1 MRCLESLGAL
11 AIVAG
16 VIYAE
21 ASPICTKVERTL
33 VASVIKNRIKHP
45 AFAQGKLKTMSDVVI
60 QPGAFTSLR
69 DASNRNWQTFL
80 DTAISNPAK
89 EEALRLASGKFEAV
103 PEIVYY
109 HDRSIQKPKNWDNK
123 WWRAIPVVETAHFI
137 FYKIAEKKIR

>member
-1 MRCLESLGAL
+1 MRTVETLGAL

-21 ASPICTKVERTL
+21 ASPICTRVERTL

-45 AFAQGKLKTMSDVVI
+45 AFAQGKLYSMSDVVI
-60 QPGAFTSLR
+60 QPGAFTSLADTR
-69 DASNRNWQTFL
+69 NRNWQTFL

-109 HDRSIQKPKNWDNK
+109 HDKSIQKPKAWDNK
-123 WWRAIPVVETAHFI
+123 WWKAIPVVETSHFV
-137 FYKIAEKKIR
+137 FYKVMENK